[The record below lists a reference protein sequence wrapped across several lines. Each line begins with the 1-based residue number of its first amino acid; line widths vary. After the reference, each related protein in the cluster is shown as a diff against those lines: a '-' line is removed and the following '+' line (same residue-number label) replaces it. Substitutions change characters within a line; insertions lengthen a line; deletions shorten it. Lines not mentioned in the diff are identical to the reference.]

1 MYKCTCTFNFTAA
14 LFELLM
20 KMVSQYNL
28 EDSKVAKELSSMA
41 SSCLLSLVIALGE
54 TDKLLCA
61 ISALLV
67 VPPEVSQGMV
77 KVCVYMITCVLH
89 VLYIVCISV
98 ETETPSLLQ

>member
-1 MYKCTCTFNFTAA
+1 MYMYICLCTFNFTAA

-28 EDSKVAKELSSMA
+28 EDSKVTMELSSMA

-77 KVCVYMITCVLH
+77 KVCVYTCVLYCTCISCVL
-89 VLYIVCISV
+89 VLY
-98 ETETPSLLQ
+98 